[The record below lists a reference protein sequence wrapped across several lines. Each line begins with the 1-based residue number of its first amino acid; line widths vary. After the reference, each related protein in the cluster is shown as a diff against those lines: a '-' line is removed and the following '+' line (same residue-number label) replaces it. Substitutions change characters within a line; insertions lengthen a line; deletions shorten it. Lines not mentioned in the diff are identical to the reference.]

1 MQTQEEKRLIE
12 DFGVHL
18 EQKEELS
25 PLAARIYATLI
36 LQVGYGVTFDEL
48 VNDLEASKSSIS
60 TNLKMLSQLN
70 LIEYTTK
77 CGDRKKYYRVPHDQV
92 YRVIDRKISTWEKE
106 LSLHKRVYN
115 YKKSKAEQLNPDFPV
130 DLNFNQLFI
139 QYAQSMI
146 EGLTNIKHKLKENSI
161 END

>member
-1 MQTQEEKRLIE
+1 VQTQEEKRLIE

-25 PLAARIYATLI
+25 PLAARIFATLI

-60 TNLKMLSQLN
+60 TNLKLLSQLN

-77 CGDRKKYYRVPHDQV
+77 CGDRKKYYRVPDDQV
-92 YRVIDRKISTWEKE
+92 YRVIDRKIRTWEKE

-115 YKKSKAEQLNPDFPV
+115 YKKDKAEQLNPDFPV

-146 EGLTNIKHKLKENSI
+146 EGLTNIKHKLKNNSI